1 MGPIWAR
8 SKSAAVWLPPLRKG
22 RVKKNFSAATA
33 NARVTT
39 ANSRPRA
46 RSAPMPTTTDAP
58 AATAVPHTA
67 AHKKCSSG
75 MGTTTS
81 NPATPSPRSFPLTK
95 AVVVSAPRPANA
107 PCPKEICPLQ
117 PTSTTRESAASAIS
131 RISL

>member
-8 SKSAAVWLPPLRKG
+8 SKSAADWLPPLRNG

-39 ANSRPRA
+39 ASNRPRA
-46 RSAPMPTTTDAP
+46 RSAPMPMITDAA

-75 MGTTTS
+75 MGTITS
-81 NPATPSPRSFPLTK
+81 SPATPSPRSLPLTS
-95 AVVVSAPRPANA
+95 AVVVSAPRPAKA
-107 PCPKEICPLQ
+107 P
-117 PTSTTRESAASAIS
+117 
-131 RISL
+131 